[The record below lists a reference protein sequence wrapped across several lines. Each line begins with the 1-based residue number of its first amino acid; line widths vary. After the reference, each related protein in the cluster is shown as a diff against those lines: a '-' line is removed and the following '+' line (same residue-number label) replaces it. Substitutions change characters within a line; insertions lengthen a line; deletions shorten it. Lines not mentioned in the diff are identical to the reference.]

1 MRLFIYFAVGATL
14 AACSRSSPASGRA
27 RDSVAAGAPT
37 ASSSVAAPAHGV
49 ATAGPVVPASG
60 AATMGASHATS
71 EPGSCPRTGLWAV
84 CSVEKRLT
92 QAGFVVRSAEGRAAR
107 RAGFMVAP
115 VAYTLGHSRLE
126 IFIYPNQAAA
136 NADAAKLDTVYAAPR
151 GTTNPWGVAPTFVR
165 SANLLAVFL
174 TDNPT
179 QAERLTLALTAGA
192 PQP

>member
-1 MRLFIYFAVGATL
+1 MMRALILFTV
-14 AACSRSSPASGRA
+14 AASIAGCSRSSPAAESARNATDAQSDTTSG
-27 RDSVAAGAPT
+27 S
-37 ASSSVAAPAHGV
+37 APAHGV
-49 ATAGPVVPASG
+49 ATAGPVVPAPG
-60 AATMGASHATS
+60 VAATSTSSTTS
-71 EPGSCPRTGLWAV
+71 EPGACPRTGLWAP

-92 QAGFVVRSAEGRAAR
+92 QAGFVVRRADAPVSR
-107 RAGFMVAP
+107 RSGFNVAP
-115 VAYTLGHSRLE
+115 AAYALGHSRLE
-126 IFIYPNQAAA
+126 IFIYPTQASA

-151 GTTNPWGVAPTFVR
+151 GTTNPWGVVPTFVR